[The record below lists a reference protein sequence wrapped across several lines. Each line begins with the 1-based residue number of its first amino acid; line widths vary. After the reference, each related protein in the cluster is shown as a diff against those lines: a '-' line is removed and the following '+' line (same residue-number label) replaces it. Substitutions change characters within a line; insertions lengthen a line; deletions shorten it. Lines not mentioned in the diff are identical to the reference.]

1 MKVAKSYS
9 GYKFDETKAYEKN
22 GKLYVK
28 AACKCDR
35 CGGLGIIASRVENGR
50 IIPIPVDAG
59 ICYKCEGKKYVTK
72 EIRLYT
78 DEEYAKMEIANEK
91 AAEKRAEAREAKI
104 KAEYA
109 QNKLDWLTKNGFT
122 DDGLTYIY
130 AKNDSFDVKDTLKA
144 VGFKFDTVLKWHI
157 AEIPAGYEDKVI
169 EVKTSDIIEFTA
181 WGKGVFVN
189 GAYKII
195 EQRIA
200 AFDPKFS
207 AWYGEV
213 GQKFT
218 DLPATLTSIHQVE
231 TRFGLSN
238 LVKFTLEGGEELNW
252 WTTVTITA
260 EVGSKVL
267 ISGTIKDHSE
277 YKGDKVTLVTRCKI
291 KEIA

>member
-1 MKVAKSYS
+1 MA
-9 GYKFDETKAYEKN
+9 YKEGEWFKKN
-22 GKLYVK
+22 GY
-28 AACKCDR
+28 
-35 CGGLGIIASRVENGR
+35 
-50 IIPIPVDAG
+50 
-59 ICYKCEGKKYVTK
+59 
-72 EIRLYT
+72 
-78 DEEYAKMEIANEK
+78 NEK
-91 AAEKRAEAREAKI
+91 
-104 KAEYA
+104 
-109 QNKLDWLTKNGFT
+109 
-122 DDGLTYIY
+122 GLTYVY
-130 AKNDSFDVKDTLKA
+130 FPADSYEIRDTLKDA
-144 VGFKFDTVLKWHI
+144 GFKFDKVLLWH
-157 AEIPAGYEDKVI
+157 APEIPAGYEDKVI